1 MAATCR
7 QRNRKKLRI
16 EDDQSSHSLRG
27 AKLGDL
33 LTILFF
39 FRVMIVGTVGNDFRD
54 CEAQAE

>member
-16 EDDQSSHSLRG
+16 EDDQSSRSLRG

-39 FRVMIVGTVGNDFRD
+39 FPCDDSRYCR
-54 CEAQAE
+54 